1 MAERFEIAGRF
12 ETADERRLQ
21 PSVLIISDD
30 PEFSRTLMGRWQ
42 TERMVP
48 LFTVMSSDLW
58 SGDGSAQCD
67 LAVVGR
73 VRNGRL
79 MPLLKTLDTP
89 ARPTLFVAD
98 DGAALKSARE
108 QQPRVLT
115 LRAGEDWADTVVL
128 IAREGIRRVEA
139 QRRARKA
146 EQSAQASET
155 EATLGRYMMELRH
168 GLNNA
173 LTSVLGNAELL
184 LLEPGTFSAEIRD
197 QIDTIR
203 MMALQMNEIIG
214 RFSSLESEMRITEKD
229 SHAETPMV
237 SHTVRL
243 VR

>member
-1 MAERFEIAGRF
+1 
-12 ETADERRLQ
+12 
-21 PSVLIISDD
+21 
-30 PEFSRTLMGRWQ
+30 
-42 TERMVP
+42 
-48 LFTVMSSDLW
+48 
-58 SGDGSAQCD
+58 
-67 LAVVGR
+67 
-73 VRNGRL
+73 

-89 ARPTLFVAD
+89 ARPTICVAD

-108 QQPRVLT
+108 QQPRVLA

-237 SHTVRL
+237 SHMVRL